1 MSKWYISYLTL
12 QYFQGKEKVGSFS
25 SPYTLFSDK
34 GQTICYSK
42 QLHSFRGLI
51 KDLFLTYNLEHIRW
65 RILFS
70 VVIQVP
76 RQVCSPSSR
85 TSMSFI
91 GSQYMIK
98 RQRVCVCVCV
108 CALAH
113 ASEKQRERKGSIR
126 GLEMATRTGSG
137 TSHMFIYISLARIQ
151 LQRLIN
157 CQGAG
162 KDTLSVC
169 SETQILVSNTFLCHK
184 VTVKTQERLPSTFPG
199 ILGSAK
205 SIPKKMWRGLVVIQ
219 FITTTLQ
226 FFTYQKKEERDIE
239 IKKPVSGRVA
249 TVTHVS

>member
-1 MSKWYISYLTL
+1 MSKWYINYLTL

-42 QLHSFRGLI
+42 QLHYFGGLI
-51 KDLFLTYNLEHIRW
+51 KDLCLTYNLEHIRW

-85 TSMSFI
+85 ASMSFI
-91 GSQYMIK
+91 GSLIYDQETK
-98 RQRVCVCVCV
+98 RVFV
-108 CALAH
+108 CAVAR

-126 GLEMATRTGSG
+126 GLETATRTGSG
-137 TSHMFIYISLARIQ
+137 TSHVFIYISLARIQ

-162 KDTLSVC
+162 KDTLSMC

-184 VTVKTQERLPSTFPG
+184 VTVKTHERLPSTFPG
-199 ILGSAK
+199 ILGSATA
-205 SIPKKMWRGLVVIQ
+205 IQKKMWRGLVVIK

-226 FFTYQKKEERDIE
+226 FFSYQ
-239 IKKPVSGRVA
+239 IKKKGILRLKSQLVVELQQ
-249 TVTHVS
+249 